1 MKDTDTNADTVL
13 DGATT
18 DLIGRFTVT
27 NGAGMVYGEN
37 LSGSIALQVKT
48 AVGWVP
54 VLEKG
59 AAVVLSTTS
68 DNPMGIYMNGQYRL
82 VAASLGGTEK
92 VYFSQ

>member
-1 MKDTDTNADTVL
+1 MKTTDTKADTIL
-13 DGATT
+13 DGSTA

-27 NGAGMVYGEN
+27 NGAGMIYGEN

-48 AVGWVP
+48 VAGWVP
-54 VLEKG
+54 VREKG
-59 AAVVLSTTS
+59 VAVVLSTTS